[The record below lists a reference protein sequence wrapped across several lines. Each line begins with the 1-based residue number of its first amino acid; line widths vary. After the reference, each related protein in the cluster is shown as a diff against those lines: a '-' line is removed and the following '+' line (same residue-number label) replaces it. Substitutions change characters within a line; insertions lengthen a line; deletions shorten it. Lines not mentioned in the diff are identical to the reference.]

1 MKRLTYLLTYLL
13 VISLTWHTTI
23 ASNRPQGRTR
33 IRKEKLGFSLFVK
46 TVALRVDFVRSS
58 SESSLFVSAA
68 PLFVSSSLALR
79 LFVSQVPLFVI
90 QMALSASL
98 RHCAPPAAHAG
109 PQVAWFGSDRR
120 NHGPR
125 LPRSF
130 SRHAAKVTFTSR
142 CLCPYWSLRCSMRAC
157 FTALVQECK
166 IVRAMP
172 AVEVL
177 LEVAAVGSG
186 ESGMSSSCGI
196 GRCC

>member
-1 MKRLTYLLTYLL
+1 MAIL
-13 VISLTWHTTI
+13 S
-23 ASNRPQGRTR
+23 
-33 IRKEKLGFSLFVK
+33 
-46 TVALRVDFVRSS
+46 ALR
-58 SESSLFVSAA
+58 LK
-68 PLFVSSSLALR
+68 PLALRLCGAALR
-79 LFVSQVPLFVI
+79 LFVSR
-90 QMALSASL
+90 SSSL
-98 RHCAPPAAHAG
+98 RLSGPALRYPDGFECLIAALCATSRHAG

-157 FTALVQECK
+157 FIALVQECK